1 MAKKIK
7 PGVLITI
14 VIVVVVVAILI
25 IINYL
30 KTPTGITPAVKFRP
44 VKTSELA
51 EITDNIEGV
60 SGKIIAVGEN
70 TITVE
75 VLLMMKDSTKV
86 PIKHEI
92 KVMVDASTSI
102 TRLTFPSPEKLMGSK
117 NPIVPEEE
125 TLNLSDLKIEETVD
139 IGAEE
144 NIYENLKTGISFVAS
159 TINVI
164 AYE

>member
-7 PGVLITI
+7 PGIIITI
-14 VIVVVVVAILI
+14 VAVIMVVVALMI
-25 IINYL
+25 IASP
-30 KTPTGITPAVKFRP
+30 KGPETTPVVKFRP

-51 EITDNIEGV
+51 KITENIEGV

-75 VLLMMKDSTKV
+75 VLLMMKDTTKA
-86 PIKHEI
+86 PITHEI
-92 KVMVDASTSI
+92 KVMVGASTLI

-117 NPIVPEEE
+117 KPIVPKEE
-125 TLNLSDLKIEETVD
+125 TLQISDLKVGDTTD
-139 IGAEE
+139 ITAEG